1 MGGEGSPQITE
12 NRTPGKSTQN
22 HLTTL
27 VKASNVISGWE
38 DTPSQRIEEPP
49 RGATRGVQQ
58 LNRKEVIV
66 MTIGE
71 LIGLA
76 SVVLTLPG
84 SIVAVIQ
91 LWQMLRPGHGQ
102 HRK

>member
-1 MGGEGSPQITE
+1 MKNP
-12 NRTPGKSTQN
+12 PGYNNQ
-22 HLTTL
+22 
-27 VKASNVISGWE
+27 
-38 DTPSQRIEEPP
+38 
-49 RGATRGVQQ
+49 GVQQ
-58 LNRKEVIV
+58 LNREEVIV

-84 SIVAVIQ
+84 SIVAVIE
-91 LWQMLRPGHGQ
+91 LWQMLRPGHGR

>member
-1 MGGEGSPQITE
+1 
-12 NRTPGKSTQN
+12 
-22 HLTTL
+22 
-27 VKASNVISGWE
+27 
-38 DTPSQRIEEPP
+38 
-49 RGATRGVQQ
+49 
-58 LNRKEVIV
+58 

-76 SVVLTLPG
+76 SVVLPLPG

>member
-1 MGGEGSPQITE
+1 MKNP
-12 NRTPGKSTQN
+12 PGCNQ
-22 HLTTL
+22 
-27 VKASNVISGWE
+27 
-38 DTPSQRIEEPP
+38 
-49 RGATRGVQQ
+49 GVQQ
-58 LNRKEVIV
+58 LNREEVIV

-84 SIVAVIQ
+84 SIVAVIE
-91 LWQMLRPGHGQ
+91 LWQMLRPGHGR

>member
-1 MGGEGSPQITE
+1 MKNP
-12 NRTPGKSTQN
+12 PGYN
-22 HLTTL
+22 H
-27 VKASNVISGWE
+27 
-38 DTPSQRIEEPP
+38 Q
-49 RGATRGVQQ
+49 GVQQ
-58 LNRKEVIV
+58 LNREEVIV

-84 SIVAVIQ
+84 SIVAVIE
-91 LWQMLRPGHGQ
+91 LWQMLRPGPGR

>member
-1 MGGEGSPQITE
+1 MKNP
-12 NRTPGKSTQN
+12 PGYN
-22 HLTTL
+22 H
-27 VKASNVISGWE
+27 
-38 DTPSQRIEEPP
+38 Q
-49 RGATRGVQQ
+49 GVQH
-58 LNRKEVIV
+58 LNREEVIV

-84 SIVAVIQ
+84 SIVAVIE
-91 LWQMLRPGHGQ
+91 LWQMLRPGHGR

>member
-1 MGGEGSPQITE
+1 MTIT
-12 NRTPGKSTQN
+12 NQTG
-22 HLTTL
+22 
-27 VKASNVISGWE
+27 NVIGGWE
-38 DTPSQRIEEPP
+38 EPLPTNEEPP
-49 RGATRGVQQ
+49 GGHREVQQ

-91 LWQMLRPGHGQ
+91 LWQMLRPGHGR

>member
-1 MGGEGSPQITE
+1 
-12 NRTPGKSTQN
+12 
-22 HLTTL
+22 
-27 VKASNVISGWE
+27 
-38 DTPSQRIEEPP
+38 
-49 RGATRGVQQ
+49 
-58 LNRKEVIV
+58 

-84 SIVAVIQ
+84 SIAAVIE
-91 LWQMLRPGHGQ
+91 LWQRFRPGHGR